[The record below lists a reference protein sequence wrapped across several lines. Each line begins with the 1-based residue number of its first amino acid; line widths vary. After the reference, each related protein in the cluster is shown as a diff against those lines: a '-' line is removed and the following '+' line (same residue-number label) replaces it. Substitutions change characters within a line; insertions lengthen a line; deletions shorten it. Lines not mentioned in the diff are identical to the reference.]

1 MFHTAGDK
9 QPTPSEVLERGGGVH
24 VSNMYLRRVFELCMT
39 RVHIIWSVVFIST
52 LWWDLVKYIDI
63 FNSLIVMLY
72 FDCLF
77 WGWVLAQRFLYF
89 LDWSGCWL
97 YLDSSFL
104 CWSSL
109 SSWLFP
115 SFPISP
121 FAERYVQVVF
131 DSNNYAHWHFNYILR
146 IYYQNILFIKV
157 LYAYT
162 PCNTLFEESFI
173 FLWITVT
180 F

>member
-1 MFHTAGDK
+1 MHDK
-9 QPTPSEVLERGGGVH
+9 SA
-24 VSNMYLRRVFELCMT
+24 
-39 RVHIIWSVVFIST
+39 IIWSVVFIST
-52 LWWDLVKYIDI
+52 LWWDLVKDIEI

-72 FDCLF
+72 FDCVF
-77 WGWVLAQRFLYF
+77 WGWVLAQRFLSF
-89 LDWSGCWL
+89 PIDWSGCWL
-97 YLDSSFL
+97 YLGSSFL

-109 SSWLFP
+109 SFWLFL

-121 FAERYVQVVF
+121 FAERYVCPTEVV
-131 DSNNYAHWHFNYILR
+131 SNANNCAHWHINYILR

-162 PCNTLFEESFI
+162 PCYTLFEESFI
-173 FLWITVT
+173 VLWIRTVT